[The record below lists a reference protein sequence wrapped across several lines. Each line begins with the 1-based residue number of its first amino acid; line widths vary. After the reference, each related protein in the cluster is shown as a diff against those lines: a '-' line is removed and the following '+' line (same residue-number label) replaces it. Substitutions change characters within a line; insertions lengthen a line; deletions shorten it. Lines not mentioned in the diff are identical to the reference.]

1 LGYNFLMISPA
12 DKKPSILAVDDNAY
26 TLRIVQFTLKGDGYD
41 VMTSISGEEA
51 LDSIANKG
59 MPDLAIVDLH
69 MPGGISGF
77 EFCHAIHQFSDLPVI
92 MLTAVG
98 DEGTV
103 LEGLEEHAEDYIV
116 KPFSSG
122 ELAARVGRILQRM
135 GRWEFP
141 STPKTFVDDVLEIDF
156 PERKAI
162 VNGSSVSLTPTET
175 KLLYI
180 LMRNAG
186 NIVQT
191 DYILRRL
198 WPGEPA
204 FEDRLHVHLHRL
216 RRKLE
221 NDQPEPPHEYI
232 ASERGK
238 GYFFLSKSADL
249 EADQSSPQ

>member
-1 LGYNFLMISPA
+1 MTSPT

-26 TLRIVQFTLKGDGYD
+26 TLRIVQFTLKGGGYD
-41 VMTSISGEEA
+41 VVTAMTGEEA

-59 MPDLAIVDLH
+59 MPDLAVVDLH

-77 EFCHAIHQFSDLPVI
+77 ELCHAVHQFSDLPVI

-98 DEGTV
+98 DEDTV
-103 LEGLEEHAEDYIV
+103 LEGLEKHAEDYIV

-122 ELAARVGRILQRM
+122 ELVARVNRILQRM
-135 GRWEFP
+135 GQWEFP
-141 STPKTFVDDVLEIDF
+141 STPLTYVDDVLQIDF
-156 PERKAI
+156 PNRKAI
-162 VNGSSVSLTPTET
+162 VNGNSVSLTPTEA

-180 LMRNAG
+180 LMRNVG
-186 NIVQT
+186 KVVQT
-191 DYILRRL
+191 DFILRRL

-221 NDQPEPPHEYI
+221 SDQAEPSHEYI

-238 GYFFLSKSADL
+238 GYFFLSQPL
-249 EADQSSPQ
+249 GQQSENTQL

>member
-1 LGYNFLMISPA
+1 MTSSTSR
-12 DKKPSILAVDDNAY
+12 KPLILAVDDNAY
-26 TLRIVQFTLKGDGYD
+26 TLRIVQHTLREADYD
-41 VMTSISGEEA
+41 ALTAVSGEEA
-51 LDSIANKG
+51 LEIISTKG

-77 EFCHAIHQFSDLPVI
+77 EFCHAVHQFSDLPII

-103 LEGLEEHAEDYIV
+103 LEGLDKHAEDYMV
-116 KPFSSG
+116 KPFNSG
-122 ELAARVGRILQRM
+122 ELLARVSRILGRM
-135 GRWEFP
+135 GRMEFP
-141 STPKTFVDDVLEIDF
+141 STPLIFVDDQLQIDF
-156 PERKAI
+156 PKRKAM
-162 VNGSSVSLTPTET
+162 VNGSPVSLTPTET

-180 LMRNAG
+180 LMRQAG
-186 NIVQT
+186 EVVST

-221 NDQPEPPHEYI
+221 DGQTEPLHEYI

-238 GYFFLSKSADL
+238 GYIFLPAADVL
-249 EADQSSPQ
+249 PSES

>member
-1 LGYNFLMISPA
+1 MNSA
-12 DKKPSILAVDDNAY
+12 EKRKPLILAVDDNAY
-26 TLRIVQFTLKGDGYD
+26 TLRIVEHTLRTAGYESLTA
-41 VMTSISGEEA
+41 VSGEEA
-51 LDSIANKG
+51 LAMISEKG
-59 MPDLAIVDLH
+59 LPDLAIVDLH

-77 EFCHAIHQFSDLPVI
+77 EFCHAVHQFSDLPVI

-103 LEGLEEHAEDYIV
+103 LEGLDKHAEDYMV

-122 ELAARVGRILQRM
+122 ELAARVNRILGRM
-135 GRWEFP
+135 GQMQFA
-141 STPKTFVDDVLEIDF
+141 STPRTFVDDQLQIDF
-156 PERKAI
+156 PDRKAI
-162 VNGSSVSLTPTET
+162 VNGEAISLTPTEA

-180 LMRNAG
+180 LMRQASE
-186 NIVQT
+186 VVTT

-221 NDQPEPPHEYI
+221 DNQTQPFHEYI

-238 GYFFLSKSADL
+238 GYVFQLPVKARQP
-249 EADQSSPQ
+249 EG

>member
-1 LGYNFLMISPA
+1 MITPA
-12 DKKPSILAVDDNAY
+12 DKKTSILAVDDNAY
-26 TLRIVQFTLKGDGYD
+26 TLRIVQFTLKGAGYD
-41 VMTSISGEEA
+41 VVTTTSGEEA
-51 LDSIANKG
+51 LESITNKG

-77 EFCHAIHQFSDLPVI
+77 EFCHALHQFSDLPVV
-92 MLTAVG
+92 MLTAVS

-122 ELAARVGRILQRM
+122 ELVARVNRILQRM

-141 STPKTFVDDVLEIDF
+141 STPITFVDDVLQINF
-156 PERKAI
+156 PERKAL
-162 VNGSSVSLTPTET
+162 VNNNPVSLTPTET

-180 LMRNAG
+180 LMRNVG
-186 NIVQT
+186 KVVQT

-198 WPGEPA
+198 WPNEPA

-221 NDQPEPPHEYI
+221 NDQAEPRHEYI

-238 GYFFLSKSADL
+238 GYFFLSKEVDQETDL
-249 EADQSSPQ
+249 SLPAKI